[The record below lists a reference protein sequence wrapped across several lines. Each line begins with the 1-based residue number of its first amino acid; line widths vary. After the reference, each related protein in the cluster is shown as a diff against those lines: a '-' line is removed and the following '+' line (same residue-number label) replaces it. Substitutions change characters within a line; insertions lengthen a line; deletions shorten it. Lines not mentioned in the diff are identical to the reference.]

1 MGIDEAQQS
10 LLSESRDHPHLHEKS
25 DLQRRRPRRGSASE
39 TEINIQEQ
47 NDVQNPSQNQCIAAK
62 LQAEFYFKPVFLWL
76 VAYLG
81 GGTLCFFLT
90 RYQIQGIK
98 TNGFLDS
105 LYFCVVTM
113 TTVGY
118 GDLVPNSPLAKFL
131 ACIYVFT
138 GMALVGLIL
147 SKAADYIVE
156 KQEML
161 LVRAMSKGGKVSS
174 EELSKELGTN
184 KSKYKFVLAAS
195 TFFVLMIA
203 GTMFLYFVE
212 KLDFVDALYCVC
224 STVTTLGYGDK
235 SFSTTFGRT
244 FAVFWILS
252 STICLAQSFAYLAEL
267 YTEDRQRSL
276 VKMVLTRKL
285 SRMDLEAAD
294 LDGDRAVSAAE
305 FVVYKLKEMEKIS
318 QEDISV
324 VMEIFRKLDCDKS
337 GTLTEADLKYSE
349 SS

>member
-1 MGIDEAQQS
+1 MGSDEAQES
-10 LLSESRDHPHLHEKS
+10 LLSEPRDHSHLNDKS
-25 DLQRRRPRRGSASE
+25 DLQRRRPRRGSASG

-47 NDVQNPSQNQCIAAK
+47 NVVQNPLHLQYIATK
-62 LQAEFYFKPVFLWL
+62 PQAEFHFKPVLLWL
-76 VAYLG
+76 AAYLG

-90 RYQIQGIK
+90 SYQIEGIK
-98 TNGFLDS
+98 TNGFLDAI
-105 LYFCVVTM
+105 YFCVVTM

-118 GDLVPNSPLAKFL
+118 GDLVPNSSVAKLF

-138 GMALVGLIL
+138 GMALGGLIL

-156 KQEML
+156 KQEIL
-161 LVRAMSKGGKVSS
+161 LVRAIYKGGKVGL
-174 EELSKELGTN
+174 EELSKEIESN
-184 KSKYKFVLAAS
+184 KAKYKFMLAAS
-195 TFFVLMIA
+195 TFLLLMVV
-203 GTMFLYFVE
+203 GTIFLYFIE
-212 KLDFVDALYCVC
+212 NLDFVDALYCVC

-235 SFSTTFGRT
+235 SFSTTVGRT

-267 YTEDRQRSL
+267 YTEERQKSL
-276 VKMVLTRKL
+276 AKMVLARKL
-285 SRMDLEAAD
+285 SLLDLEAAD
-294 LDGDRAVSAAE
+294 LDGDKAVSAAE
-305 FVVYKLKEMEKIS
+305 FVVYKLKEMGKIS

-337 GTLTEADLKYSE
+337 GALTEADLRYFE